1 MDTEVGNR
9 GLKLSGGEKQRIS
22 IARVLLKDP
31 ALLIFDEA
39 TSALD
44 SISESKIQEA
54 IEPIIKERTS
64 ILIAHR
70 LSTVLAADEILVVKD
85 GEVVDRGHHKE
96 LVKADKREHR
106 FGYEEAAYL
115 LLFGELPTARELVD
129 WKNRIGACRRLSDGF
144 KENAIMKHPPKDI
157 MNALAR
163 AVLFASAFD
172 PDGTPDDLS
181 IDKCLEQSVDLIGSM
196 PTMAAYA
203 YQAKVHYHDGGS
215 LMIRNPDPEKSTAE
229 NILML
234 TREDGRYSKLEA
246 ETLDLALI
254 LHAEH
259 GGGNNSSFT
268 THVVT
273 SSHSDIYS
281 SVAASILSLKGARHG
296 GANLRVMRQME
307 EIMREVSGWNRD
319 ENVVRY
325 LEKIADKKAGDGTGL
340 IYGLGHA
347 VYTISDPRAQ
357 MLKEKARALAK
368 DKHREEEM
376 RLFESIERLGPAI
389 VKSRHPRA
397 EDVCANVDLYSG
409 FVYDMLGIPKDL
421 YTPLFAVA
429 RCVSWCAHR
438 MEELVNAGP
447 IIRPAYKPIYHPRPY
462 VRLSDR

>member
-1 MDTEVGNR
+1 MLEKKWLKKHAEMVRKANYIDPVLYAKYGVKR
-9 GLKLSGGEKQRIS
+9 GLRNDNGSGVLVGLTTIGNVHGYVMDEGERK
-22 IARVLLKDP
+22 AVP
-31 ALLIFDEA
+31 
-39 TSALD
+39 
-44 SISESKIQEA
+44 
-54 IEPIIKERTS
+54 
-64 ILIAHR
+64 
-70 LSTVLAADEILVVKD
+70 
-85 GEVVDRGHHKE
+85 GELYYRGIDVKE
-96 LVKADKREHR
+96 LVMADKREHR

-115 LLFGELPTARELVD
+115 LLFGELPNESELAD
-129 WKNRIGACRRLSDGF
+129 WKARVGVHRKLSDGF
-144 KENAIMKHPPKDI
+144 KDNAIMKHPPRDL

-163 AVLFASAFD
+163 AVLFAYAFD
-172 PDGTPDDLS
+172 PTGAPDDIS
-181 IDKCLEQSVDLIGSM
+181 IDKCLEQSIDLIGAM

-234 TREDGRYSKLEA
+234 TREDGKYTKLEA

-281 SVAASILSLKGARHG
+281 SVAASILSLKGGRHG
-296 GANLRVMRQME
+296 GANLRVMRQMA
-307 EIMREVSGWNRD
+307 EIMREVDGWDRD
-319 ENVVRY
+319 ENVRRY
-325 LEKIADKKAGDGTGL
+325 LEKIADKKAGDGSGL

-357 MLKEKARALAK
+357 LLKEKARVLAREK
-368 DKHREEEM
+368 DREEEM
-376 RLFESIERLGPAI
+376 HLFESIERLGPAV

-409 FVYDMLGIPKDL
+409 FVYDMLGVPVDL

-462 VRLSDR
+462 VKLKDR

>member
-1 MDTEVGNR
+1 MTEKKW
-9 GLKLSGGEKQRIS
+9 LHKQAEKIRRANYI
-22 IARVLLKDP
+22 DP
-31 ALLIFDEA
+31 ALYAKYGVKRGLRNDNGSGVLVGLTTIGNVHGYVMDEG
-39 TSALD
+39 
-44 SISESKIQEA
+44 ERKA
-54 IEPIIKERTS
+54 IPGELYYRGI
-64 ILIAHR
+64 
-70 LSTVLAADEILVVKD
+70 DVKD
-85 GEVVDRGHHKE
+85 

-106 FGYEEAAYL
+106 YGYEEAAYL

-129 WKNRIGACRRLSDGF
+129 WKNRIGNARKLSDGF

-163 AVLFASAFD
+163 AVLFAYAFD
-172 PDGTPDDLS
+172 PEGNPDDLA
-181 IDKCLEQSVDLIGSM
+181 IDKCLEQSIDLIGSM

-215 LMIRNPDPEKSTAE
+215 LMIRNPDPSKSTAE

-234 TREDGRYSKLEA
+234 TREDGKYTKLEA

-281 SVAASILSLKGARHG
+281 SVAASILSLKGGRHG

-307 EIMREVSGWNRD
+307 EIMC
-319 ENVVRY
+319 NVERWDKDANLVAY

-357 MLKEKARALAK
+357 MLKEKARVLARDK
-368 DKHREEEM
+368 DREAEM

-409 FVYDMLGIPKDL
+409 LVYDMLGIPKDL

-447 IIRPAYKPIYHPRPY
+447 IIRPAYKPIYHRRSY
-462 VRLSDR
+462 VKLSDRT

>member
-1 MDTEVGNR
+1 MTEKQWLSKKAEKVRKANYIDPSLYAKYGVKR
-9 GLKLSGGEKQRIS
+9 GLRNDNGSGVLVGLTTIGNVHGYVMDEGERRSVPGKLYYRGI
-22 IARVLLKDP
+22 D
-31 ALLIFDEA
+31 
-39 TSALD
+39 
-44 SISESKIQEA
+44 
-54 IEPIIKERTS
+54 
-64 ILIAHR
+64 
-70 LSTVLAADEILVVKD
+70 VKD
-85 GEVVDRGHHKE
+85 
-96 LVKADKREHR
+96 LVAADKREHR

-115 LLFGELPTARELVD
+115 LLFGELPTKAELDD
-129 WKNRIGACRRLSDGF
+129 WCSRIGKCRKLSDGF
-144 KENAIMKHPPKDI
+144 KENAIMKHPPKEI

-163 AVLFASAFD
+163 AVLFAYAFD
-172 PDGTPDDLS
+172 PDDNPDDLA

-215 LMIRNPDPEKSTAE
+215 LMIRNPDVSKSTAE

-296 GANLRVMRQME
+296 GANLRVMRQMD
-307 EIMREVSGWNRD
+307 EIMRNVRGWNKD
-319 ENVVRY
+319 ANVIAY

-357 MLKEKARALAK
+357 MLKEKARALARAK
-368 DKHREEEM
+368 GRDEEM
-376 RLFESIERLGPAI
+376 ALFESIERLGPAI

-447 IIRPAYKPIYHPRPY
+447 IIRPAYKPIYHYRPY
-462 VRLSDR
+462 VKLSDRK

>member
-1 MDTEVGNR
+1 MADKKW
-9 GLKLSGGEKQRIS
+9 LKKQAEKIRKANYI
-22 IARVLLKDP
+22 DP
-31 ALLIFDEA
+31 ALYAKYGVKRGLRNDNGSGVLVGLTTIGNVHGYVMDEG
-39 TSALD
+39 
-44 SISESKIQEA
+44 
-54 IEPIIKERTS
+54 ERR
-64 ILIAHR
+64 A
-70 LSTVLAADEILVVKD
+70 VP
-85 GEVVDRGHHKE
+85 GELYYRGIDVKE

-163 AVLFASAFD
+163 AVLFAYAFD

-181 IDKCLEQSVDLIGSM
+181 IDKCLKQSVDLIGSM

-376 RLFESIERLGPAI
+376 RLFESIERLGPVI

-409 FVYDMLGIPKDL
+409 FVYDMLGIPQDL

>member
-1 MDTEVGNR
+1 MAERNGWKRMVDRKWLKKQADKVRKVDYIDPSLYAKYGVKR
-9 GLKLSGGEKQRIS
+9 GLRNDNGSGVLVGLTTIGNVHGYVMDEGERRAI
-22 IARVLLKDP
+22 P
-31 ALLIFDEA
+31 GALYYRGID
-39 TSALD
+39 
-44 SISESKIQEA
+44 
-54 IEPIIKERTS
+54 
-64 ILIAHR
+64 
-70 LSTVLAADEILVVKD
+70 VKD
-85 GEVVDRGHHKE
+85 LVRADR
-96 LVKADKREHR
+96 REHR

-115 LLFGELPTARELVD
+115 LLFGDLPTARELVD
-129 WKNRIGACRRLSDGF
+129 WKNRIGICRRLSDGF
-144 KENAIMKHPPKDI
+144 KENAIMKHPPKDL

-163 AVLFASAFD
+163 AVLFAYAYD

-181 IDKCLEQSVDLIGSM
+181 IEKCLEQSVDLIGSM
-196 PTMAAYA
+196 PTIAAYA
-203 YQAKVHYHDGGS
+203 YQAKAHYHDGGS
-215 LMIRNPDPEKSTAE
+215 LMIRNPDPAKSTAE
-229 NILML
+229 TLLML
-234 TREDGRYSKLEA
+234 MREDGKYTRLEA

-281 SVAASILSLKGARHG
+281 SVAASILSLKGSRHG
-296 GANLRVMRQME
+296 GANLRVMSQMD
-307 EIMREVSGWNRD
+307 EIKANVKDWTKS

-325 LEKIADKKAGDGTGL
+325 LERIVDRKAGDGSGL

-357 MLKEKARALAK
+357 LLKEKARALAK

-376 RLFESIERLGPAI
+376 KLFESIEEFGPAI

-409 FVYDMLGIPKDL
+409 FVYDMLGIPRDL

-438 MEELVNAGP
+438 MEELVNVGP
-447 IIRPAYKPIYHPRPY
+447 IIRPAYKPIYRPRPY
-462 VRLSDR
+462 VKLSDR